1 MYEGSWTIKP
11 CDREAAAHLSSE
23 LGLSSTTASVL
34 VRRGYDDAEQARVF
48 LDGALTAHDPL
59 DLGDMEAACTAIRA
73 AIAAGRRICVHGDYD
88 ADGICATAL
97 AVLILRELGA
107 EVEWHLPSRFDEGYG
122 VRGQTLE
129 RLAGDGCGL
138 VLTVDCGIT
147 AVEEVAAAKRLGL
160 EVVVSD
166 HHRPAEE
173 LPDCPLV
180 GPYRDCAYPF
190 GELCGTGVVYK
201 LGQALLGADSE
212 ALARYL
218 DLVAVATIAD
228 VVPLVDE
235 NRGLAIAGLRALART
250 QRPGLRE
257 LMKVARVDPAAVE
270 AASVGFRL
278 APRLNAAGR
287 LGHPE
292 AALELLLTDEREQAG
307 RLAHRLDELNRDR
320 QTVEERILREA
331 VDEIESW
338 PEAKQRQRGYVLAR
352 EEWHEGV
359 IGIVASRLVER
370 YHRPVVLI
378 AGNEREWKGS
388 GRSTGSFDL
397 HAALAACATHLAR
410 FGGHRAA
417 AGLSIEP
424 DHVEAFAAAFAEHA
438 DAQLNE
444 EELQPVTVIDALA
457 HGSELTLDLCAELA
471 RLAPFGLAN
480 PGVTL
485 LVAGC
490 ELTQVSAV
498 GAGKHLRFR
507 VKDGARDSG
516 SAIAFG
522 FGRQFNRFREQLRY
536 DIAFRLEE
544 NHWNGTVA
552 PQLVVKR
559 VFDGEPRYRELRE
572 WLAGLWRE
580 GRETW
585 PSEATA
591 IFDEL
596 GLEAGE
602 TARRHLL
609 ESPAFCRLLEQ
620 PPAFAEAA

>member
-1 MYEGSWTIKP
+1 MHEGTWTIEP
-11 CDREAAAHLSSE
+11 CARDAVASLARELS
-23 LGLSSTTASVL
+23 LSPTTATVL
-34 VRRGYDDAEQARVF
+34 VRRGYEDVSRARAF
-48 LDGALTAHDPL
+48 LEGALPAHDPL
-59 DLGDMEAACTAIRA
+59 SLGDMAAACAAIRA
-73 AIAAGRRICVHGDYD
+73 AIAGGRRICVHGDYD

-97 AVLILRELGA
+97 AVLILRELDA

-122 VRGQTLE
+122 VRGETLS
-129 RLAGDGCGL
+129 RLAEDGCGL

-147 AVEEVAAAKRLGL
+147 ATAEVAEAKALGL
-160 EVVVSD
+160 EIVVSD

-180 GPYRDCAYPF
+180 GPYRESGYPF
-190 GELCGTGVVYK
+190 GELCGTGVVFK
-201 LGQALLGADSE
+201 FGQALLGADSE
-212 ALARYL
+212 ALLRHL
-218 DLVAVATIAD
+218 DLVGIATIAD

-235 NRGLAIAGLRALART
+235 NRGLAIAGLRALAST
-250 QRPGLRE
+250 QKPGLRE
-257 LMKVARVDPAAVE
+257 LMKVARVDPATAD

-292 AALELLLTDEREQAG
+292 AALELLLTDDHEQAV

-331 VDEIESW
+331 VEEVESW
-338 PEAKQRQRGYVLAR
+338 PEAKQRRRGYVLAR

-378 AGNEREWKGS
+378 AGGDREWKGS
-388 GRSTGSFDL
+388 GRSTGGFDL
-397 HAALAACATHLAR
+397 HGGLAACSEHLVR

-424 DHVEAFAAAFAEHA
+424 ARVEAFADAFAAHA
-438 DAQLNE
+438 DANLAE
-444 EELQPVTVIDALA
+444 EKLSPRTVIDALV
-457 HGSELTLDLCAELA
+457 HGSELTLALCTELA
-471 RLAPFGLAN
+471 RLAPFGLGN
-480 PGVTL
+480 PGITL
-485 LVAGC
+485 LAAGC
-490 ELTQVSAV
+490 ELSDVATV
-498 GAGKHLRFR
+498 GDGKHLRFR
-507 VKDGARDSG
+507 VKDGTRDAG

-522 FGRQFNRFREQLRY
+522 FGRQLDRFRQEVRF
-536 DIAFRLEE
+536 DVAFRLEE

-559 VFDGEPRYRELRE
+559 VFEGEPRYRELRA

-580 GRETW
+580 GEAAW
-585 PSEATA
+585 PADAAA
-591 IFDEL
+591 IFAELDLGDES
-596 GLEAGE
+596 G
-602 TARRHLL
+602 RRHLL
-609 ESPAFCRLLEQ
+609 ESPTFRRLLEE
-620 PPAFAEAA
+620 PPGLAEAA